1 MTESYDVLFVS
12 RKAGVPSAEDAI
24 ARDVDKETA
33 IRLASAYCHRNEA
46 DEGVMIACHGTVRS
60 PEGAEWWFEQP

>member
-1 MTESYDVLFVS
+1 MAESYDVLFVS

-46 DEGVMIACHGTVRS
+46 DEGVAARQS
-60 PEGAEWWFEQP
+60 WR